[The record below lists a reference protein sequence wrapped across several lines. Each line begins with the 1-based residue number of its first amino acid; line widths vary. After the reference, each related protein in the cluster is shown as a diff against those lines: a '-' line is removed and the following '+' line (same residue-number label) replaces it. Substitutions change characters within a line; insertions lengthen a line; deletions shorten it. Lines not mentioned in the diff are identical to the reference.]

1 MKKICAVIGVESKK
15 SLNFFALECFLQ
27 KWQEKE
33 DILCNIIM
41 LKNNTLEYC
50 DECGHCVI
58 HKRCYK
64 ENNDLLKKYIDEIE
78 RSDILIISTPVYA
91 NNLSARLLNF
101 VNRSRYLAETQQLSK
116 KSGIILI
123 TTNATGADFVKW
135 YLSSLFNVLGINL
148 INTITL
154 YDSEILDQ
162 NILEKK
168 ISETINEV
176 VNSRYQ

>member
-1 MKKICAVIGVESKK
+1 M
-15 SLNFFALECFLQ
+15 
-27 KWQEKE
+27 
-33 DILCNIIM
+33 
-41 LKNNTLEYC
+41 
-50 DECGHCVI
+50 
-58 HKRCYK
+58 
-64 ENNDLLKKYIDEIE
+64 
-78 RSDILIISTPVYA
+78 
-91 NNLSARLLNF
+91 NF